1 MSRDQN
7 RRSYIVFCAVMSKAS
22 KFSISQLNRSTR
34 KSFIGKIA
42 IHIEDSAPQLLSSP
56 FIAIG
61 WGNRSGRR
69 RYVCTYLAVP
79 RTVGLLETIRF
90 LHSLNFEGFMNHDYE
105 IPLVFT

>member
-69 RYVCTYLAVP
+69 RLERFVNILTGIYGQ
-79 RTVGLLETIRF
+79 RDRIGWFLLRMYISSCPPDGR
-90 LHSLNFEGFMNHDYE
+90 
-105 IPLVFT
+105 LVRDD